1 MSSAGCF
8 ERIGTSSRGMTTEQ
22 IQKRMIASFKAD
34 LKITNLPANKKDLTF
49 KMIKFLYTQERLTI
63 NDSTFLKNEELLDE
77 DGNYNIQA
85 ELLADENRFSIK
97 VVRFEGN
104 DKGTKILLRNEYGY
118 QCLIAAMKNAQ
129 NFCAEV
135 VNQTKTVFH

>member
-1 MSSAGCF
+1 
-8 ERIGTSSRGMTTEQ
+8 
-22 IQKRMIASFKAD
+22 
-34 LKITNLPANKKDLTF
+34 
-49 KMIKFLYTQERLTI
+49 MIKFLYTQEGLTI

-104 DKGTKILLRNEYGY
+104 DKGTKILLRNEYG
-118 QCLIAAMKNAQ
+118 
-129 NFCAEV
+129 
-135 VNQTKTVFH
+135 

>member
-1 MSSAGCF
+1 
-8 ERIGTSSRGMTTEQ
+8 MTTEQ
-22 IQKRMIASFKAD
+22 IQKRMIVSFKAD

-49 KMIKFLYTQERLTI
+49 KMIKFLYTQEGLTI

-97 VVRFEGN
+97 VVRF
-104 DKGTKILLRNEYGY
+104 
-118 QCLIAAMKNAQ
+118 
-129 NFCAEV
+129 
-135 VNQTKTVFH
+135 